1 MSHAYIIT
9 VLQKWLTYYRE
20 IYSKISRDKST
31 WNSKSAQA
39 THRKAGKRKHK
50 WKPEKNKPKNKNAGI
65 SLPFTTNYIK
75 YKYSKYTKKREMGSR
90 LKTTIQL
97 YVICKKSTHVQ

>member
-1 MSHAYIIT
+1 MSHVYIIT
-9 VLQKWLTYYRE
+9 VLQKRLTQYKE

-50 WKPEKNKPKNKNAGI
+50 WKPEKRKISQKKP
-65 SLPFTTNYIK
+65 
-75 YKYSKYTKKREMGSR
+75 M
-90 LKTTIQL
+90 Q
-97 YVICKKSTHVQ
+97 V

>member
-1 MSHAYIIT
+1 MRTQVGVMSYAYIIT
-9 VLQKWLTYYRE
+9 VLQKWLMYYKE

-50 WKPEKNKPKNKNAGI
+50 WKPEKRKI
-65 SLPFTTNYIK
+65 SQKIK
-75 YKYSKYTKKREMGSR
+75 M
-90 LKTTIQL
+90 QA
-97 YVICKKSTHVQ
+97 